1 MRMPYILIGYL
12 TVINIA
18 GFIVCAADKQA
29 AIKHKRRVSERALF
43 VLALLGGA
51 LGVWLSML
59 IFHHKT
65 RKLRFM
71 FLMPV
76 IALVYTAL
84 AYLLLF
90 Q

>member
-1 MRMPYILIGYL
+1 MPYVLIGYL
-12 TVINIA
+12 IFLNIV
-18 GFIVCAADKQA
+18 GFIVCAADKRA
-29 AIKHKRRVSERALF
+29 AIRRKRRVRERTLF

-51 LGVWLSML
+51 LGVWLAML

-71 FLMPV
+71 VFMPL
-76 IALVYTAL
+76 IAL
-84 AYLLLF
+84 AYAVLTYLLLR